1 MAVWNGQV
9 LWSFMVLL
17 AGAVAQNVNYPVRP
31 VCAMKGSTVTLP
43 CTFTYKEIAEKNG
56 RNVSMQIVR
65 VLWCKNHEICQG
77 TTPSV
82 YDSESETNSRRFQYL
97 GDKKGNCTL
106 QISNVQMEDNATF
119 RFRMEANVPVQNF
132 TGKIGVNVTV
142 NNNSK
147 MRINSSSDAG
157 ETRGG
162 ETVTLR
168 CTSECSFYP
177 LAINWSK
184 DGLILPESGP
194 VLRIGPVTAKDSGN
208 YTCALKN
215 KPNTGCMPYSM
226 QVKEAKADVNL
237 PLIVGVVFGVLLAVI
252 TLILVFFIIRR
263 RRVVTVDQIDVG
275 GETEEK
281 HRDYIYSN
289 IMPSAE
295 LEEVYDRPQTSRA
308 VEDVSYA
315 AVQFK
320 HNKQKRQM
328 QEAEDSTVYSSVAT
342 QD

>member
-142 NNNSK
+142 NSK
-147 MRINSSSDAG
+147 RAD
-157 ETRGG
+157 TRGG

-226 QVKEAKADVNL
+226 QVKEAKAGSFPHLHCRSCANIEYRKHL
-237 PLIVGVVFGVLLAVI
+237 NSSLR
-252 TLILVFFIIRR
+252 LVFFE
-263 RRVVTVDQIDVG
+263 QFF
-275 GETEEK
+275 
-281 HRDYIYSN
+281 
-289 IMPSAE
+289 
-295 LEEVYDRPQTSRA
+295 YDRPQTSRA